1 MKLLAVLALALLTGC
16 SAPLAGR
23 VGGVGGVSATQMNC
37 ADLFASAMASQ
48 SRVTGTWACLSPGIQ
63 AQFQAIGLDGDDG
76 VAQLASKDP
85 VFNKARFLGR
95 LSDGG
100 YVYSLSGQ
108 SGASVLIVWLDAEG
122 HVADLQTGGRQ
133 HP

>member
-1 MKLLAVLALALLTGC
+1 MVLIAAVLVTAC

-23 VGGVGGVSATQMNC
+23 LGSVNATQANC

-48 SRVTGTWACLSPGIQ
+48 SRVAGTWACLSPGVQ
-63 AQFQAIGLDGDDG
+63 AQFQDIGLNGDDG

-85 VFNKARFLGR
+85 VFTKEQFLGR

-100 YVYSLSGQ
+100 YVYSLSGK
-108 SGASVLIVWLDAEG
+108 GAASVLIVWLDGRG